1 MKVLLV
7 STNYGGGA
15 AIACR
20 RHHAALLNAGIDSTL
35 LVLDHVGQPEEK
47 NIISIEDILT
57 KKYGAWYFRMLK
69 FTNRILN
76 KLPLNFNRN
85 IYINGPESVFRIDK
99 LEVFKNADIVHL
111 HWVPKIISYKH
122 VFSDKKKVFFWTQ
135 HDMNAFTGGNHYT
148 LDNDYGPYKLL
159 LDKNIQRKIAYL
171 KDCNLTITPTSNW
184 LAQLAKESEVF
195 KPFDVKVVAACVDS
209 NIFKT
214 IDKDEAFAQL
224 GIKRNSA
231 KKYILFV
238 AEKTDDIRKGMGLLL
253 SALSKIKN
261 KSKICVLVIGKKS
274 SDLQLDFEII
284 QLGFKR
290 KAEEL
295 VACYNAADFFVIPS
309 IEDNLPNTVLESLS
323 CGTPVLGFNIG
334 GIPDMVVNY
343 HTGILSA
350 MNDENMFVENIDTFV
365 ELDNYNGYAENC
377 RNMIAE
383 KFSEKK
389 LIERILPMYQSK
401 MINN

>member
-1 MKVLLV
+1 MKILLV

-35 LVLDHVGQPEEK
+35 LVLDSVERPEEK
-47 NIISIEDILT
+47 NVISIEDILT
-57 KKYGAWYFRMLK
+57 KKYGALYFRLLK
-69 FTNRILN
+69 FSNRILN
-76 KLPLNFNRN
+76 KLPLKFNRS

-99 LEVFKNADIVHL
+99 LDVFKNSDIIHF

-148 LDNDYGPYKLL
+148 LDNDYSPYKSLL
-159 LDKNIQRKIAYL
+159 NKNIQRKIEYL
-171 KDCNLTITPTSNW
+171 KNCNLTITPTSNW
-184 LAQLAKESEVF
+184 LAQLAKQNEVF
-195 KPFDVKVVAACVDS
+195 KPFDVKVVPACLDLTL
-209 NIFKT
+209 FKS
-214 IDKDEAFAQL
+214 IDKNQAFDQL
-224 GIKRNSA
+224 GIKRDSS

-253 SALSKIKN
+253 SALSKVKN
-261 KSKICVLVIGKKS
+261 KSKFCVLVIGKKS
-274 SDLQLDFEII
+274 TDLQLDFEII

-309 IEDNLPNTVLESLS
+309 IEDNLPNTVLESLA

-343 HTGILSA
+343 QTGILSN
-350 MNDENMFVENIDTFV
+350 MNDEKMFIENIETFI
-365 ELDNYNGYAENC
+365 ELENYNGYKENC
-377 RNMIAE
+377 RNMITE
-383 KFSEKK
+383 NFSEKK
-389 LIERILPMYQSK
+389 LIERILPLYQSK
-401 MINN
+401 MIKN